1 MSHRSSSPPG
11 LLPIWLLLPDTL
23 RWPPPQGPTVTFP
36 VLSLF
41 QPPRSV
47 SLWLPVLLPADIF
60 SFVGHMIC
68 HSSAVPSEPGSRH
81 RRCVSK
87 QVWPCADKT
96 LLTKTGCG
104 PASLPDAIHSMSRPL
119 SDDPLVLL
127 DRGCRLWLSCLFPV
141 YLKWISD

>member
-60 SFVGHMIC
+60 SFVGHMIY
-68 HSSAVPSEPGSRH
+68 HSSTVPSEQGSRH
-81 RRCVSK
+81 RRRVSK

-104 PASLPDAIHSMSRPL
+104 PASLPGAIHSTSCPL
-119 SDDPLVLL
+119 SDDPLLLL
-127 DRGCRLWLSCLFPV
+127 DRGCRLWHPLGSAV
-141 YLKWISD
+141 YFQFI